1 MPADE
6 TPVVLRLNAR
16 TNPVWQ
22 QERELLEAVA
32 ARIVEIE
39 GESDEEI
46 LRCARECDAL
56 MVVGAYVRAAVIEA
70 MTRCKI
76 ISRMGTGTD
85 KIDIPA
91 ATARGILVTNIPD
104 FCTEEVADH
113 TMALLLS
120 AARRL
125 DDFQRLARA
134 GRPGTSAKFVLHR
147 LSMCTLGIVG
157 LGRIGK
163 AFARRARAF
172 GMKILVTDPY
182 ITDEEVQAEGAT
194 RRSLDELLPQVDFLC
209 LLCPL
214 TPETRGML
222 SMREMRRMKR
232 GAVLINTSRG
242 GLTDEDD
249 LAQVLNEGTLGY
261 AGLDVYGCVNVFS
274 PDGFPTDHPLFQCEN
289 VTMTPHVAAFSA
301 EAMEDHRLR
310 GTQPVVDVLSG
321 RWPKN
326 VVNRDVKPWF
336 PIDVESA

>member
-1 MPADE
+1 MATDE
-6 TPVVLRLNAR
+6 TPVVLRLNAL
-16 TNPVWQ
+16 TNPVRR
-22 QERELLEAVA
+22 QEREMLEAVG

-39 GESDEEI
+39 GETDEEI
-46 LRCARECDAL
+46 LRHAAECDAL
-56 MVVGAYVRAAVIEA
+56 MVVGAYVRTAVVEA

-91 ATARGILVTNIPD
+91 ATAKGIVVTNIPD

-134 GRPGTSAKFVLHR
+134 GKPGTSAEFTVRR
-147 LSMCTLGIVG
+147 LSTCTLGIVG
-157 LGRIGK
+157 FGRIGK
-163 AFARRARAF
+163 TFARRARAF
-172 GMKILVTDPY
+172 GLKLLVADPY
-182 ITDEEVQAEGAT
+182 VTDEEIEAEGA
-194 RRSLDELLPQVDFLC
+194 RRVGLDEMLPQADFLC

-222 SMREMRRMKR
+222 GMEKLRRMKR

-242 GLTDEDD
+242 ELADEDAI
-249 LAQVLNEGTLGY
+249 AQALSEGILGY
-261 AGLDVYGCVNVFS
+261 AGIDVYGCVNVFS
-274 PDGFPTDHPLFQCEN
+274 PDGFPTDHPLFHCER
-289 VTMTPHVAAFSA
+289 VTMTPHVAALSV
-301 EAMEDHRLR
+301 EAMEEHRLR
-310 GTQPVVDVLSG
+310 GTQPVVDVLAG

-326 VVNRDVKPWF
+326 VVNLGVKPWF
-336 PIDVESA
+336 PIDVEPA